1 MEGNTS
7 FCYQVRGC
15 RNNIQPV
22 KVSLKEGIWLKA
34 QTIGCLISFSG
45 MEAKSGLDIVLA
57 AVFSS
62 LYCQQ

>member
-15 RNNIQPV
+15 RNNTQPV

-34 QTIGCLISFSG
+34 QTVGCLIFFSG
-45 MEAKSGLDIVLA
+45 TAAKSGLDVVLT
-57 AVFSS
+57 AVFS
-62 LYCQQ
+62 